1 MLNQAI
7 SRVCTVLLPDLGKP
21 AESRIPAGV
30 TNKPSIHT
38 LKGKGEN
45 RVFKSHPAQSN
56 SLGLKP

>member
-1 MLNQAI
+1 MLNQAV

-30 TNKPSIHT
+30 TNKASTYT

-45 RVFKSHPAQSN
+45 KS
-56 SLGLKP
+56 L